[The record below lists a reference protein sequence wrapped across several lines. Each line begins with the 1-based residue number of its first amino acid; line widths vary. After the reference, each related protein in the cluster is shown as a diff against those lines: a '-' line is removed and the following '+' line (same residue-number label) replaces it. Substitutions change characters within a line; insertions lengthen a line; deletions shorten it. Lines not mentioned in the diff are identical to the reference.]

1 MKSFIAR
8 QPIFDRNREVYG
20 YEMQLRSG
28 PMSLFAQ
35 PDQAGAAIVV
45 NHSLLADVQALSSG
59 KRAFVPATR
68 DVLLN
73 DYAVLLPREW
83 LAIELKDSSDAA
95 PELVAACR
103 RLKDA
108 GYTLVLGDCAEGRY
122 REGLAESADIVRV
135 DFSASAAERRRA
147 FPRQLPPSTARS
159 LATKVETREAFQEA
173 LNAGYDYFEGYFFCK
188 PLALSTGSVP
198 ENKANLL
205 HMINALLSPNVEF
218 EEIEKIIKRDVV
230 LSYKLLQYVNSAF
243 FGLGTKVKSVM
254 HAMSLLGLYDVRR
267 WATLLAMAGMAN
279 DKPNELLVQSLIR
292 GKFCELLAVPT
303 ALEKRSQSLYFAGMF
318 SLLDAVVDRP
328 IEQALE
334 FLPMEEDVKAALL
347 GEANPVRRFL
357 DYVMAY
363 EAGDWDALAERGAG
377 VVLPEVEP
385 PELYL
390 KAVEYAVRS
399 IEAASAV
406 V

>member
-35 PDQAGAAIVV
+35 SDQEGAGIVV
-45 NHSLLADVQALSSG
+45 NQSLLEDVQALSSG
-59 KRAFVPATR
+59 KRAFITATR
-68 DVLLN
+68 EVLLK
-73 DYAVLLPREW
+73 DYAALLPREW
-83 LAIELKDSSDAA
+83 LAIELRDSAEA
-95 PELVAACR
+95 GPELVAACR

-108 GYTLVLGDCAEGRY
+108 GYTLVLGDCAEGRCL
-122 REGLAESADIVRV
+122 EGLAGSADIVRV
-135 DFSASAAERRRA
+135 DFSASAVERRRA
-147 FPRQLPPSTARS
+147 FPRQSPPSTARS
-159 LATKVETREAFQEA
+159 LATRVETREVFQEA
-173 LNAGYDYFEGYFFCK
+173 LNAGYDYFQGRFFCK

-198 ENKANLL
+198 ENKVNLL

-218 EEIEKIIKRDVV
+218 EEVEKIIKRDVV

-279 DKPNELLVQSLIR
+279 DKPNELLVLSLIR
-292 GKFCELLAVPT
+292 AKFCELLAART
-303 ALEKRSQSLYFAGMF
+303 ALAKRSQSLYFAGMF
-318 SLLDAVVDRP
+318 SLVDAVVDRP

-347 GEANPVRRFL
+347 GEVNSVRRFL

-363 EAGDWDALAERGAG
+363 EVGDWDALADRGTG
-377 VVLPEVEP
+377 VVLPESES

-390 KAVEYAVRS
+390 EAVQYAVRS
-399 IEAASAV
+399 IQAASGIV
-406 V
+406 